1 VDEPICSSFAFLQQ
15 QRKVELAQ
23 ATALCAQDSDF
34 SMGGY
39 MKESFSVKGL
49 GRLTITAIAN
59 SALLVATIP
68 PAHGQTEKLLY
79 SFANNPDGA
88 NPRYA
93 TPVLDTKGNL
103 YGTTEYSGAYGFG
116 AVYEVTPSG
125 TETIL
130 HSFDVN
136 GRDGAYPVASLVMYR
151 GNLYGTTVEGGTDNI
166 DGTVFELKH
175 TTKGWTETILH
186 SFGANGDGSQPY
198 CALTFDTAGSLY
210 GTTNVGGAYN
220 QGTVFEVTPSGT
232 ETIL

>member
-130 HSFDVN
+130 HSF
-136 GRDGAYPVASLVMYR
+136 
-151 GNLYGTTVEGGTDNI
+151 
-166 DGTVFELKH
+166 
-175 TTKGWTETILH
+175 
-186 SFGANGDGSQPY
+186 GANGDGSQPY